1 MGQAGEDAVNI
12 LLHAK
17 GDAEQLDNDDIS
29 PIVLAVSKGIT
40 GAVASLEAHD
50 ANPFHHRRQDGQ
62 GLIAYALNRGEEYE
76 LRLALQLTSSEQL
89 LSQVDSIREIFKHD
103 PLHRWIHTVFVLGRR
118 YSNPTHVERELQR
131 FYDVVYNES
140 TGEVSLSD
148 THNTTYVTGIMGA
161 IMNAFQK
168 LIQLPHN
175 TLGQ

>member
-1 MGQAGEDAVNI
+1 MRENPPYSRDHRKDLELSGMPPTESGMALLLSVEVQNENFHPSDRTKNHLSTRGTPLLHCTIALGQAGEDAVNI

-40 GAVASLEAHD
+40 GAVASLETHGT
-50 ANPFHHRRQDGQ
+50 NPFDHRRQDGQ

-103 PLHRWIHTVFVLGRR
+103 PLHRWIHIVL
-118 YSNPTHVERELQR
+118 
-131 FYDVVYNES
+131 
-140 TGEVSLSD
+140 
-148 THNTTYVTGIMGA
+148 
-161 IMNAFQK
+161 
-168 LIQLPHN
+168 
-175 TLGQ
+175 